1 VTTRN
6 RPSGCI
12 EVLSLPASVPLTEL
26 EPDVAAAVVAVLSR
40 AGLPAVVGGPAERAQ
55 DGPGE
60 VVVLVPEERREE
72 ALQTMAASMEAIG
85 EELRRRRERA
95 AGPPRGGGVG
105 TDQDDDEEARPLL
118 FERLR
123 RLSFLPILLVP
134 LLVVTLAS
142 VRIPVAVALVILIGG
157 MAALHAWRDG
167 RRSREG

>member
-1 VTTRN
+1 
-6 RPSGCI
+6 
-12 EVLSLPASVPLTEL
+12 LPASVPLTEL

-40 AGLPAVVGGPAERAQ
+40 AGLPAVVGGPAAHTQ
-55 DGPGE
+55 DRPGE
-60 VVVLVPEERREE
+60 VVVLVPQERREE

-85 EELRRRRERA
+85 EELQRRRERA
-95 AGPPRGGGVG
+95 AGSPRGGGAVPVG
-105 TDQDDDEEARPLL
+105 EDADDEEARPLV